1 MWIYTWS
8 KKIDILM
15 NDFETTEIQLYRHM
29 TK

>member
-8 KKIDILM
+8 KKIGILM
-15 NDFETTEIQLYRHM
+15 NDFETAEIQLHRQM